1 MQPLRLLQRL
11 RDQGRHELDRDW
23 EGGYCGE
30 NSKRQLD
37 RCGRH
42 LHHQTVDG
50 VAFSPKIEEQN
61 LCLKL
66 NTCMEFNKT
75 CNEIM
80 NLTKNLFFFATT
92 EYENVLIIWK
102 LSLEGC
108 L

>member
-37 RCGRH
+37 HCGRH
-42 LHHQTVDG
+42 LHRQTVDG
-50 VAFSPKIEEQN
+50 VAFSPKNKRTHFYLEII
-61 LCLKL
+61 
-66 NTCMEFNKT
+66 EFNKT

-80 NLTKNLFFFATT
+80 
-92 EYENVLIIWK
+92 
-102 LSLEGC
+102 
-108 L
+108 

>member
-37 RCGRH
+37 RCGCH

-50 VAFSPKIEEQN
+50 VAFSPKIEEH
-61 LCLKL
+61 
-66 NTCMEFNKT
+66 TFNKIVIIQLGIFLKRE
-75 CNEIM
+75 NFHGFKHYVFI
-80 NLTKNLFFFATT
+80 NPLSALTF
-92 EYENVLIIWK
+92 
-102 LSLEGC
+102 
-108 L
+108 

>member
-37 RCGRH
+37 RCGH

-50 VAFSPKIEEQN
+50 VAFSPKIEEQKFQKKIN
-61 LCLKL
+61 I
-66 NTCMEFNKT
+66 CMEFI
-75 CNEIM
+75 E
-80 NLTKNLFFFATT
+80 
-92 EYENVLIIWK
+92 
-102 LSLEGC
+102 SLGV
-108 L
+108 

>member
-37 RCGRH
+37 RCGH

-50 VAFSPKIEEQN
+50 VAFSPKM
-61 LCLKL
+61 KD
-66 NTCMEFNKT
+66 NTFLLRDN
-75 CNEIM
+75 
-80 NLTKNLFFFATT
+80 
-92 EYENVLIIWK
+92 
-102 LSLEGC
+102 
-108 L
+108 